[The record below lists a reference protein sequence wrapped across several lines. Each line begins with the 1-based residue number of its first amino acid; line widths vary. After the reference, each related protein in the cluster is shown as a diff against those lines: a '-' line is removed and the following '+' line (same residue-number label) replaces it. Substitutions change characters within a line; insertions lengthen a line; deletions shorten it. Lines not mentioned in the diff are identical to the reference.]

1 MGLAHP
7 KTSSHSNMENMRE
20 TPALSPVFEGRL
32 YLRSENKQW
41 QLRLFRF
48 DGTTLTCLSTRK
60 VKLPPGTRLDPSVLD
75 LNELVMNRSPSA
87 SVTSPLLATPANKS
101 RTKPG
106 ADMAGYYQLPKW
118 TVNVADISGISMLK
132 NNKRKNLFT
141 NQNSLCFCVRTYDD
155 RCYVLKAQKEK
166 DLERWLF
173 ILTKMWDFASA
184 LRSHFNPESQQQN
197 IQGANLQ
204 HNDDNLPLAQTIS
217 PKTLAII
224 TSQDQLP
231 RPSSQNVSPHTP
243 PSTVRKLVPPLPM
256 ENYGRLAQNSSPT
269 DVYEQRY
276 QMPQLSSE
284 KLDWIDAWRNSL
296 AELVASDPQIKLAP
310 PVIEPI
316 KDDDS
321 MSIASE
327 MTSITTRARLKAE
340 ETAELKPPYSNTTGL
355 RRRITTG
362 SRHSARKPTISRRKA
377 GAAARLNIVGP
388 APELSMV
395 EKEQIDDESSSP
407 KLQRK
412 RSKDVKNWI
421 ESDRRPGR
429 ASRSSSTRR
438 PSFRRPDNVR
448 PSSTPEVYSLNFFQS
463 TTPSDETD
471 SPKEPNTAWT
481 AAINADDN
489 GLKYHSSVRGKA
501 IQLVQPSE
509 KSKATVI
516 HEDADAGQVRSRSST
531 PTSKRSSSPAPQSRI
546 HHNRSSS
553 SLRSDQIVSSSPLTN
568 LIYNNAQAKRNSD
581 MSSFDLGA
589 GNPRRR
595 YSGGFNGEENGPS
608 FAETQQM
615 MWQKHYHLQQ
625 QQHMQAAAIAAYQY
639 PANYSYGSMP
649 SLVSPAIPPVS
660 VQHSFMSS
668 FPRNFPSGTT
678 PDDDKYLGAASD
690 TPVINKR
697 HQSLYY
703 QSAEGK
709 SYNDTSRLS
718 DDLAQLR
725 VRPKLSVADSDVSS
739 RSRRPESW
747 MGTRSTTQ
755 HHDLGTTKRKSMS
768 TFNKLLD
775 QRPAIRQHNHF

>member
-1 MGLAHP
+1 
-7 KTSSHSNMENMRE
+7 
-20 TPALSPVFEGRL
+20 
-32 YLRSENKQW
+32 
-41 QLRLFRF
+41 
-48 DGTTLTCLSTRK
+48 
-60 VKLPPGTRLDPSVLD
+60 
-75 LNELVMNRSPSA
+75 
-87 SVTSPLLATPANKS
+87 
-101 RTKPG
+101 
-106 ADMAGYYQLPKW
+106 
-118 TVNVADISGISMLK
+118 
-132 NNKRKNLFT
+132 
-141 NQNSLCFCVRTYDD
+141 
-155 RCYVLKAQKEK
+155 
-166 DLERWLF
+166 
-173 ILTKMWDFASA
+173 
-184 LRSHFNPESQQQN
+184 LRSHFNPESQQKN
-197 IQGANLQ
+197 IHGANLQ

-256 ENYGRLAQNSSPT
+256 ENYGRLASNSSPPS

-296 AELVASDPQIKLAP
+296 AELVACDPQIKLAP

-316 KDDDS
+316 QDDDT
-321 MSIASE
+321 MSLASE

-340 ETAELKPPYSNTTGL
+340 ESAELKTAYPNTTSL
-355 RRRITTG
+355 RRRVTTG
-362 SRHSARKPTISRRKA
+362 SRHSARKPTLSRRKA

-388 APELSMV
+388 APPEINMA
-395 EKEQIDDESSSP
+395 EKEQIEDDTLPSP

-421 ESDRRPGR
+421 ESDRRPAYGR
-429 ASRSSSTRR
+429 AARSTSTRR
-438 PSFRRPDNVR
+438 PSFRSSQGNAR

-471 SPKEPNTAWT
+471 SPREPNPGWAT
-481 AAINADDN
+481 INADDN

-509 KSKATVI
+509 KSKATLVN
-516 HEDADAGQVRSRSST
+516 EDTDAAGQVRSRSST
-531 PTSKRSSSPAPQSRI
+531 PTTSKRSSSPALQSTQSRI
-546 HHNRSSS
+546 QHNRSSS
-553 SLRSDQIVSSSPLTN
+553 SLRSDQIASSSPLTN

-581 MSSFDLGA
+581 MSSLDLA
-589 GNPRRR
+589 KADPRRR
-595 YSGGFNGEENGPS
+595 YSGGLNGEENGAS
-608 FAETQQM
+608 FAENQQM

-625 QQHMQAAAIAAYQY
+625 QHIQAAAIAAYQY

-649 SLVSPAIPPVS
+649 SLVSPAIPPVA

-668 FPRNFPSGTT
+668 FPRNFRSDPT
-678 PDDDKYLGAASD
+678 PDDKYSMAASD

-703 QSAEGK
+703 QSAEGRTYSDPTK
-709 SYNDTSRLS
+709 LS
-718 DDLAQLR
+718 NDLAQLR
-725 VRPKLSVADSDVSS
+725 IRPKSSVDDSAVSS
-739 RSRRPESW
+739 KSRRPESW
-747 MGTRSTTQ
+747 MGTRSPPQ
-755 HHDLGTTKRKSMS
+755 HHDLSNAKRKSVS
-768 TFNKLLD
+768 SFHKLLD